1 MLKSSEKNPKS
12 AGSISKRNSEE
23 ASTAKPLGN
32 PLPGDKYFGFDP
44 AIWFYEIEDEDKIE

>member
-32 PLPGDKYFGFDP
+32 PLPGDKYFVFDP